1 MSLSNRKDDQPKWE
15 NGRLYLPIRPRRNR
29 RTDSIRDMV
38 RETILTPADLILP
51 LFVIDGTDLKQPV
64 ASMPDTNRMSIDK
77 IVELAT
83 EAYSL
88 GIPAVALFPCLDES
102 LKDSQATEATNPDGL
117 LQRAIRELK
126 SVKPEIVVITDVAM
140 DPYSSDGHDGLVVDG
155 MIVNDDSVRILCEM
169 ALAQAEA
176 GSDVVA
182 PSDMMDGRVGFIRE
196 TLDDSGFTDVGILA
210 YSAKYASSFYG
221 PFRDALSSAPKF
233 GSKKTYQMDPA
244 NRQEALREVALDIDQ
259 GADMVM
265 VKPALPY
272 LDVVAAVKAECMLPV
287 VAYQVSG
294 EYTMVKAASAHGW
307 LDEKAVIIE
316 TLTSIKRAGADMILT
331 YFAIT
336 AAQALQK

>member
-1 MSLSNRKDDQPKWE
+1 MSLSNRNDDQPKWAD
-15 NGRLYLPIRPRRNR
+15 GRLHLPIRPRRNR

-51 LFVIDGTDLKQPV
+51 LFVIDGVDLKQPV
-64 ASMPDTNRMSIDK
+64 SSMPDTNRMSIDK

-126 SVKPEIVVITDVAM
+126 SAKPEIVVITDVAM

-155 MIVNDDSVRILCEM
+155 RIVNDDSVRILSEM
-169 ALAQAEA
+169 ALAQARA

-182 PSDMMDGRVGFIRE
+182 PSDMMDGRVGFIRK
-196 TLDDSGFTDVGILA
+196 TLDDAGFTDVGILA

-244 NRQEALREVALDIDQ
+244 NRQEALREVALDINQ

-272 LDVVAAVKAECMLPV
+272 LDVVAAVKAECVLPV

-316 TLTSIKRAGADMILT
+316 TLTSIKRAGADVILT
-331 YFAIT
+331 YFAIA